1 MSPPVRTVS
10 SSKRGTCDA
19 PRSAAHDRAPAT
31 ENTLTESA
39 KLTTATPL
47 RQRAVYLDYA
57 ATTPVDPRVA
67 QKMSACLL
75 VAGTFGNPASRSH
88 VYGWEAE
95 EAVEEARTQVAALIG
110 ADPREIVWTSGA
122 TESDNLAL
130 KGVADGAEKRHIV
143 TSTIEHKAV
152 LDTCA
157 YLEGK
162 GFDVTYLRPGA
173 DGVVSPGDV
182 AGALRDDTL
191 IVSIMHANNEIGV
204 INDIAAI
211 GAVCRNAGV
220 LMHSDAAQSAGKV
233 AIDVRAMPVDMISLS
248 AHKMYGPKGMGALY
262 VRREPPVF
270 LTPLIHGG
278 GHERGMRSGTLATHQ
293 IVGMG
298 EAAAI
303 MSRNM
308 REENERVLGLRS
320 RLWSHLKQ
328 IPGTRLNGHA
338 DRRLPGLINVSFDDV
353 DGETLLMALDDVA
366 VSSGSACTS
375 ASVEPSYVLRELG
388 LEDDLAHASLRFT
401 VGRYTTAEDVDFA
414 GRRIAQVVAALRS
427 RLPAR

>member
-1 MSPPVRTVS
+1 MPAISERIADPIMEQT
-10 SSKRGTCDA
+10 
-19 PRSAAHDRAPAT
+19 APA
-31 ENTLTESA
+31 A
-39 KLTTATPL
+39 ARKAI
-47 RQRAVYLDYA
+47 YLDYA

-75 VAGTFGNPASRSH
+75 VEGNFGNPASRSH
-88 VYGWEAE
+88 VFGWEAE
-95 EAVEEARTQVAALIG
+95 EAVEHARAQVAAVIN

-130 KGVADGAEKRHIV
+130 KGVADGAQKRHIV
-143 TSTIEHKAV
+143 TSAIEHKAI

-162 GFDVTYLRPGA
+162 GFDVTYLHPDR
-173 DGVVSPGDV
+173 DGIITPAAVGK
-182 AGALRDDTL
+182 ALTEDTL

-204 INDIAAI
+204 INDVAAI
-211 GAVCRNAGV
+211 GAICREAGV
-220 LMHSDAAQSAGKV
+220 LMHTDAAQTFGKLPL
-233 AIDVRAMPVDMISLS
+233 DVRSMALDMVSISG
-248 AHKMYGPKGMGALY
+248 HKIYGPKGIGALY
-262 VRREPPVF
+262 VRREPPVP

-303 MSRNM
+303 MQ
-308 REENERVLGLRS
+308 REMDREHERILGLRQ

-328 IPGTRLNGHA
+328 IPGTVING
-338 DRRLPGLINVSFDDV
+338 DEDQRLPGLLNVGFSSV
-353 DGETLLMALDDVA
+353 DGETLMIALDDVA

-388 LEDDLAHASLRFT
+388 LPDDLAHASLRFT
-401 VGRYTTAEDVDFA
+401 IGRFTTTEEVDFA
-414 GRRIAQVVAALRS
+414 GRRVAEVVNRLRS
-427 RLPAR
+427 VEQP